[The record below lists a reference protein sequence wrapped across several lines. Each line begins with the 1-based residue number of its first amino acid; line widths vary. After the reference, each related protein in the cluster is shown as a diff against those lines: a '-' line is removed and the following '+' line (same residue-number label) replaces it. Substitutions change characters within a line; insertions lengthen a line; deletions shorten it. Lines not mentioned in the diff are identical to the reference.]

1 MSNILLVTS
10 SPRNGASSSS
20 RVARDLADRLV
31 AAHPGATLTVRD
43 LAAQPL
49 PHIGEDYV
57 VGRTLEPGQRTPA
70 QAEAVAI
77 ADTLTDELR
86 AADVVVI
93 GSAMINFGIT
103 STLKSWFD
111 YLLRAG
117 ITFSYGP
124 EGAKGL
130 ITGKQVYLVT
140 ARGGIYSEGP
150 YKPFDF
156 QEPYL
161 RHLLGFIG
169 LTDVETVLVEGANLG
184 PDVAERSLVTALDH
198 VAEITARQALAA

>member
-1 MSNILLVTS
+1 MSNILLVIS
-10 SPRNGASSSS
+10 SPRNGASNST

-31 AAHPGATLTVRD
+31 EAHPGATLTVRD
-43 LAAQPL
+43 LAHQPL

-57 VGRTLEPGQRTPA
+57 VGHALEPGQRTPA

-93 GSAMINFGIT
+93 ASAMINFGIT

-117 ITFSYGP
+117 VTFSYGP

-184 PDVAERSLVTALDH
+184 PDVAERNLVTALDH